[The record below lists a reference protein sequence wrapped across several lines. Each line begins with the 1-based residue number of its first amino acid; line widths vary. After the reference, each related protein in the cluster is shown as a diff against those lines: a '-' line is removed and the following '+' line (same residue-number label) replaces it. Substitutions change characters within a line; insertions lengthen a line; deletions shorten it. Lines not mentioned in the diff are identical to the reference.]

1 MEILK
6 FRRVMT
12 NLGHDA
18 TTALLIGSSKK
29 EEGRLCSERNA
40 ELVRQP
46 LPSGR
51 RSADKACR

>member
-6 FRRVMT
+6 FRRAMT
-12 NLGHDA
+12 NPGHDA

-29 EEGRLCSERNA
+29 EEGRFCSERNA

-46 LPSGR
+46 LPSE